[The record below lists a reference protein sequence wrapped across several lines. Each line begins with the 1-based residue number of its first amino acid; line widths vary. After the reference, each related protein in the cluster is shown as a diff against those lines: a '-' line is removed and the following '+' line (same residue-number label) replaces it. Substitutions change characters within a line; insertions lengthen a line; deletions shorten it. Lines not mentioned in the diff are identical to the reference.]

1 MRILVLTTWFPYPP
15 DNGSKI
21 RVYHLL
27 RALAQRHEVTLL
39 SFSWDTASPEQAK
52 PLRDLNVSMQTVP
65 LNPFEVNRASTLR
78 TFLSLRP
85 MASRSIP
92 PMHKLMT
99 NVLCGQAFNA
109 VIASTEVT
117 APYALQ
123 TPSCMVRTCMVRI
136 LEEHNAMSRWAWE
149 RYTKQRNSAQRLR
162 CWLSWQKI
170 RHYEARL
177 FKLFDLV
184 TVVSEQDR
192 TACLKN
198 LPGYRGPIAIIPNGV
213 DCAHHQPGLTEVCP
227 NTLVYNGSLT
237 YSANYDAIQYFLAE
251 IFPIIK
257 KEISDVTLSITGSTQ
272 GVNLSGLKLDDSVFL
287 TGYVE
292 DVRPPVATST
302 ACIIP
307 IRQGGGTRLK
317 ILEAMALGTPVVSTS
332 KGAEGLDLTPGEHLL
347 TADNPRAFAAQVIRL
362 LRQPDLQ
369 QRLARQARQRVER
382 EYDWQKIG
390 QRFVD
395 LVEDI
400 AGAG

>member
-1 MRILVLTTWFPYPP
+1 MRILALSTWFPFPP

-21 RVYHLL
+21 RAYYLL
-27 RALAQRHEVTLL
+27 QALARRHEVTLIAFNL
-39 SFSWDTASPEQAK
+39 ARVQPEHINHPDLLPAVLIQSIFADPYRDVKLPTWRAFISP
-52 PLRDLNVSMQTVP
+52 VP
-65 LNPFEVNRASTLR
+65 LAYRRNRMFETRMRNTLAQGNWDCIVAIQTPVAR
-78 TFLSLRP
+78 
-85 MASRSIP
+85 
-92 PMHKLMT
+92 
-99 NVLCGQAFNA
+99 
-109 VIASTEVT
+109 
-117 APYALQ
+117 YALQ
-123 TPSCMVRTCMVRI
+123 DRRYPALLDVDTSLSYQMYERRVHAPKNVISQARTWGSYQK
-136 LEEHNAMSRWAWE
+136 AF
-149 RYTKQRNSAQRLR
+149 RYES
-162 CWLSWQKI
+162 
-170 RHYEARL
+170 RL
-177 FKLFDLV
+177 FKQFAAC
-184 TVVSEQDR
+184 TVVSSTEINHLARLVAPSGRAVLIQ
-192 TACLKN
+192 
-198 LPGYRGPIAIIPNGV
+198 NGV
-213 DCAHHQPGLTEVCP
+213 DCQHNTLGLTPKSP
-227 NTLVYNGSLT
+227 NTLVYNGALT
-237 YSANYDAIQYFLAE
+237 YDANYDAMQYFLAE
-251 IFPIIK
+251 IYPIIK
-257 KEISDVTLSITGSTQ
+257 AEISDVTLSITGSTQ